1 MRSLRCQRLCRIL
14 VATLS
19 RCSTGWCAIRN
30 TGVTAH
36 RNLAAD
42 QSRNTACSS
51 DRNLARNTP
60 CASCHASLAYLAAG
74 CVRNLASAGLLD
86 HSAVGV
92 RDLFG
97 DTLRHHT
104 ALGVRNLFGHTMVC
118 PGAGCVRDSFGAT
131 FFNHGASGVRD
142 LLGAS
147 LRCERASRVRNSF
160 CAGLWDLFAH
170 SIRYLLMADLW
181 HHASTLNLLFDYF
194 RTPDAAGYR
203 TTGTLNLSRTGT
215 TRIAGIRNRLLVYA
229 ARNVSCYCLPL
240 SGADI
245 DTACFRHRLTDRVT
259 DVPVAGLSF
268 CFVGCVAN
276 VAVAGLV
283 AGLADFIA
291 DCSVAGLVARLAN
304 RVTNV
309 SIACFVRR
317 LANIAAYRAIARFH
331 HRLGD
336 SLLHATVLGFI
347 DRLANRVAFVSVAG
361 VVHVSSALNRNLF
374 GALFVYRLHARV
386 LLLFHHN
393 FSHRAVLWSTI
404 TFCGSEI
411 TTIVAGLGRAVRK
424 SSSSAQSS
432 CYKTT
437 AEQYANCSNCSNHEP
452 SHRLVPRHCVSDII
466 GESLTDDSSSA

>member
-1 MRSLRCQRLCRIL
+1 MNSI
-14 VATLS
+14 
-19 RCSTGWCAIRN
+19 
-30 TGVTAH
+30 
-36 RNLAAD
+36 
-42 QSRNTACSS
+42 
-51 DRNLARNTP
+51 
-60 CASCHASLAYLAAG
+60 YE
-74 CVRNLASAGLLD
+74 
-86 HSAVGV
+86 
-92 RDLFG
+92 FG
-97 DTLRHHT
+97 DNVVVGGGATI
-104 ALGVRNLFGHTMVC
+104 NGHLVEKGNIVLERITVGKNSTVGANTMVC
-118 PGAGCVRDSFGAT
+118 PGAGCVRDSLGAT

-259 DVPVAGLSF
+259 DVPVASLSF

-283 AGLADFIA
+283 A
-291 DCSVAGLVARLAN
+291 RLAN
-304 RVTNV
+304 GVTNV

-347 DRLANRVAFVSVAG
+347 HRLANRIAFVSVAG
-361 VVHVSSALNRNLF
+361 VVYVSSALNRNLF

-393 FSHRAVLWSTI
+393 FRHRAVLWSTI

-437 AEQYANCSNCSNHEP
+437 
-452 SHRLVPRHCVSDII
+452 V
-466 GESLTDDSSSA
+466 